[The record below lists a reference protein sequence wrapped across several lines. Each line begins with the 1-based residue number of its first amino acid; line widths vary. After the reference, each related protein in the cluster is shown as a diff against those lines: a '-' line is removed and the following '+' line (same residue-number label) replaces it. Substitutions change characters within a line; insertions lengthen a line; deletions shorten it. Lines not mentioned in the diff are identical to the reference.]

1 MWELKR
7 KLVYAL
13 AFVLTLFAASLFLLR
28 GVLFP
33 EPTCFDGKQN
43 AFESGIDCGGGCL
56 LMCKEEFSE
65 ISVLWAKAV
74 KAGSSSYDLVAL
86 VTNPNINNASQKV
99 DYTFTLY
106 DEAGTVMKTL
116 PGSTITPLDGKF
128 PLIVQ
133 GVSLP
138 KAPSNIVLTL
148 TDGPHYKV
156 PERPASPTIK
166 IVSRRYEAGTIPRVY
181 ATIANTKRIEILNLP
196 VRVILFDTNDNAYA
210 VGQTLI
216 PSLGKEGVQEII
228 VTWDEPL
235 PYPPTRIGIYP
246 IFNPFEAKQF

>member
-33 EPTCFDGKQN
+33 EPTCFDGKKN
-43 AFESGIDCGGGCL
+43 AFESDIDCGGTCS
-56 LMCKEEFSE
+56 LMCTSE
-65 ISVLWAKAV
+65 VNELSVLWSRAIRV
-74 KAGSSSYDLVAL
+74 GLNTYDVAAL
-86 VTNPNINNASQKV
+86 LSNTNINNASREV
-99 DYTFTLY
+99 GYTFTLY
-106 DEAGTVMKTL
+106 GEDSSVLKTIS
-116 PGSTITPLDGKF
+116 GSTTAPLDGKF

-133 GVSLP
+133 NVSIP
-138 KAPSNIVLTL
+138 QTPSDVVVTL

-156 PERPASPTIK
+156 IESPTSPTVK
-166 IVSRRYEAGTIPRVY
+166 ILSRRYEAGSIPRVY
-181 ATIANTKRIEILNLP
+181 ATIANTKRIEITNLP

-216 PSLGKEGVQEII
+216 PFLGKEGVQEII